1 MSKLVMVD
9 SLVDND
15 YAICLCDALKKEDV
29 DVSLVVT
36 ENRKIQSDV
45 SFDVERMAPTKA
57 KGISKLKKL
66 KKYFQYLLQLR
77 RYASENKALALHFQF
92 FRRERLDSFYFA
104 ILRLLGFKVVHT
116 AHNVLPHERGRIDFY
131 LKYLVYLSASKLI
144 VHSDYIRNK
153 LLASF
158 NINPS
163 KVFVVPHGNF
173 DMYIPDNPPTIEEA
187 RRSLDLPQDACIALC
202 FGHIREY
209 KGIDALISA
218 FELAAKE
225 NPDLYLVIAGSARTE
240 ALKKRYADQIAS
252 TSISN
257 RIRYCP
263 EFIPNEAVADYLTSA
278 DIITLPYR
286 AIDHSGIVH
295 LAYSF
300 GKPVLATRVGDFDEA
315 IEHGKSGVVIEP
327 NNIDALAEGLLEM
340 SKSRKALVEMGEYAR
355 MLNETKYSWQDIARK
370 TIAVY
375 KS

>member
-1 MSKLVMVD
+1 MSKLIMVD

-15 YAICLCDALKKEDV
+15 YAICLCDALNTENM

-36 ENRKIQSDV
+36 ENRKLTSDV
-45 SFDVERMAPTKA
+45 PFSVERMAPTKA
-57 KGISKLKKL
+57 QGISKLKKL
-66 KKYFQYLLQLR
+66 GKYVQYLFRLR
-77 RYASENKALALHFQF
+77 RYAKENKAMAVHFQF

-104 ILRLLGFKVVHT
+104 TLRLLGYNVVHT

-153 LLASF
+153 LLTTFSIDPA
-158 NINPS
+158 

-173 DMYIPDNPPTIEEA
+173 DMYIPEKPPTIKEA
-187 RRSLDLPQDACIALC
+187 RQNLGLPQDACIALC

-209 KGIDALISA
+209 KGIDALIAA
-218 FELAAKE
+218 FEKAAQKD
-225 NPDLYLVIAGSARTE
+225 PDLYLVIAGSARTE
-240 ALKKRYADQIAS
+240 TLKKRYADQIAA
-252 TSISN
+252 TSLSD

-315 IEHGKSGVVIEP
+315 IEHGKSGIIVDPDNVE
-327 NNIDALAEGLLEM
+327 ALANGLLKM
-340 SKSRKALVEMGEYAR
+340 SKSRIALEEMGTYAR
-355 MLNETKYSWQDIARK
+355 FLNDTKYSWQDIARK

>member
-15 YAICLCDALKKEDV
+15 YAICLCNALKEEKQ

-36 ENRKIQSDV
+36 ENRRIASEVDFV
-45 SFDVERMAPTKA
+45 VERMAPTKER
-57 KGISKLKKL
+57 GISKLKKL
-66 KKYFQYLLQLR
+66 GKYFQYLLQLR
-77 RYASENKALALHFQF
+77 RYAARNDALAIHFQF

-104 ILRLLGFKVVHT
+104 LLRLLGYNVVHT
-116 AHNVLPHERGRIDFY
+116 AHNVLPHERGCIDFY
-131 LKYLVYLSASKLI
+131 LKYLVYLSASRLI

-153 LLASF
+153 LLATF

-173 DMYIPDNPPTIEEA
+173 DMYIPDKPPTIQEA
-187 RRSLDLPQDACIALC
+187 RQNLELPQNATIALC

-218 FELAAKE
+218 FEIAAKD
-225 NPDLYLVIAGSARTE
+225 NSDLYLVVAGSARTE
-240 ALKKRYADQIAS
+240 ALKKRYADQIANS
-252 TSISN
+252 AVSD
-257 RIRYCP
+257 RIRYRP

-315 IEHGKSGVVIEP
+315 IEHGKSGMIVDPDNV
-327 NNIDALAEGLLEM
+327 DVLAKELLDM
-340 SKSRKALVEMGEYAR
+340 SKSKSSLKEMGEYAR